1 MIKKIK
7 LMENTFIDEINT
19 KKSLISFIKSAKKL
33 SMGKEVLNFE
43 NNFSKKLKH
52 KYTTMVNSGSS
63 ANLVLIQSL
72 KNLKIL
78 KKNDNVAISSLTWS
92 TSVMPLI
99 QMNLNPIPIDINLNT
114 FNCSSKNFSKAL
126 KKYKIKA
133 FFITNAMGF
142 SDDIDKIK
150 KICIKNKIVL
160 IEDNCESLNSEYKNK
175 KLGTFGIAST
185 HSFFVG
191 HHLSS
196 IEGGTISTS
205 SKKID
210 NMLKLVRAHGWSRNL
225 DEKTKKKYYKKFKT
239 LEFYK
244 PYTFYDLAFNVRPSE
259 INGFLASNQLKYLGK
274 ITKSREEN
282 FFNIYKNYIKNDD
295 FIHYKIKDMNVISN
309 FAFPII
315 CKNKFIHKKYISKF
329 KRLNIEIRPFI
340 SGNIVN
346 QPFFKKYV
354 KKKFKLPNAEIIHNL
369 SFYCPNHNDLI
380 KKDIARIIKAI
391 ES

>member
-7 LMENTFIDEINT
+7 LMENTFINEINT
-19 KKSLISFIKSAKKL
+19 KRSLINFIKKSKRL
-33 SMGKEVLNFE
+33 SMDKEVLSFE
-43 NNFSKKLKH
+43 NKFSKILKH

-63 ANLVLIQSL
+63 ANLVLIQAL
-72 KNLKIL
+72 KNLNIL

-92 TSVMPLI
+92 TTVMPLI
-99 QMNLNPIPIDINLNT
+99 QLNLNPIPIDVNLDT
-114 FNCSSKNFSKAL
+114 FNCSSLIFSKAL
-126 KKYKIKA
+126 KKYKFRA

-142 SDDIDKIK
+142 SDDIEKIK
-150 KICIKNKIVL
+150 KICIKKNIIL

-205 SKKID
+205 SKKLD
-210 NMLKLVRAHGWSRNL
+210 NMIKLVRAHGWARNL
-225 DEKTKKKYYKKFKT
+225 DKSTKRNYYKKFKT
-239 LEFYK
+239 TEFYK

-259 INGFLASNQLKYLGK
+259 INGFLASNQLKYLNK

-282 FFNIYKNYIKNDD
+282 FYKMYKNYIKNDE
-295 FIHYKIKDMNVISN
+295 FIHYKIKNMNVISN

-315 CKNKFIHKKYISKF
+315 CKNKLIHRKYIYKF
-329 KRLNIEIRPFI
+329 KKLNIEIRPFI

-346 QPFFKKYV
+346 QPFFKKYI
-354 KKKFKLPNAEIIHNL
+354 KNKFKLPNADLIHNL
-369 SFYCPNHNDLI
+369 SFYCPNHNDLT
-380 KKDIARIIKAI
+380 KKDINRIIKAI